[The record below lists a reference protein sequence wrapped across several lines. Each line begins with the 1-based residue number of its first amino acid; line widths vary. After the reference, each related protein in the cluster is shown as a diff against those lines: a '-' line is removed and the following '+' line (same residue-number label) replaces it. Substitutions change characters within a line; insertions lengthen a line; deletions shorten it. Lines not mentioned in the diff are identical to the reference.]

1 MTSTVTEFFLLST
14 DFEIISQFKKIEYFI
29 IKLLVKFLDRESLL
43 FFDLGQIFMLARRTN
58 WIQVKMKGG

>member
-58 WIQVKMKGG
+58 